1 MRSFLSSLI
10 PLAFA
15 LAACSPVSQNGVPTR
30 AAVSDTTLPPVKAFS
45 TPRPIPPNRS
55 NRDIARDFLDLSF
68 ELESGRSLE
77 RLTRF
82 EGPITVRV
90 TGAPPTG
97 MMPDL
102 KALLARLRHEAR
114 IDISLTQSSS
124 ANITIQAVSRRDIR
138 KALPQAACFVVPN
151 ISSLSQYRSA
161 RRSGAANWALLENRD
176 KIAIFLPNDTS
187 PQETRDCLHEELA
200 QALGPLNDLYRL
212 PDSVFNDDNI
222 HAVLTGFDM
231 TVLRAYYD
239 PTLRN
244 GMTRGEVAGR
254 LPSILSRIN
263 PRGDHLSSNPLPE
276 TPRAWINAVQTAL
289 GPGTSPA
296 NRRAAARQALVI
308 AQNNGWQDHRLG
320 FAHYALGRL
329 LQSQDIAAA
338 HTHFKAADQAYR
350 SAERFGPHRAFVAT
364 QLSAYAISAGHSR
377 EALNILNPQIAPAGR
392 FENAA
397 LLSTL
402 MLLQAEAL
410 EMEGKFE
417 DAGALRL
424 DSLGWARYGFGPD
437 WAVRAKLREI
447 SALSPIKGR
456 S

>member
-1 MRSFLSSLI
+1 
-10 PLAFA
+10 
-15 LAACSPVSQNGVPTR
+15 
-30 AAVSDTTLPPVKAFS
+30 
-45 TPRPIPPNRS
+45 
-55 NRDIARDFLDLSF
+55 
-68 ELESGRSLE
+68 
-77 RLTRF
+77 
-82 EGPITVRV
+82 
-90 TGAPPTG
+90 
-97 MMPDL
+97 
-102 KALLARLRHEAR
+102 
-114 IDISLTQSSS
+114 
-124 ANITIQAVSRRDIR
+124 
-138 KALPQAACFVVPN
+138 
-151 ISSLSQYRSA
+151 
-161 RRSGAANWALLENRD
+161 
-176 KIAIFLPNDTS
+176 
-187 PQETRDCLHEELA
+187 
-200 QALGPLNDLYRL
+200 
-212 PDSVFNDDNI
+212 
-222 HAVLTGFDM
+222 
-231 TVLRAYYD
+231 
-239 PTLRN
+239 
-244 GMTRGEVAGR
+244 
-254 LPSILSRIN
+254 
-263 PRGDHLSSNPLPE
+263 
-276 TPRAWINAVQTAL
+276 
-289 GPGTSPA
+289 
-296 NRRAAARQALVI
+296 
-308 AQNNGWQDHRLG
+308 
-320 FAHYALGRL
+320 LGRL